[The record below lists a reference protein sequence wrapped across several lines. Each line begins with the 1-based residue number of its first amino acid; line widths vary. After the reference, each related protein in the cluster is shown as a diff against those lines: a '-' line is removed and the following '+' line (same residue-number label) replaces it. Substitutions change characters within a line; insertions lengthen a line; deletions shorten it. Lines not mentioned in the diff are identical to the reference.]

1 MDKIVLKM
9 KPLIFLLVC
18 LLTATCNK
26 VTVNQVPPPDMSG
39 EPQTDN
45 PAQEPASETLRLA
58 TYNVG
63 VFSKSGTNTTF
74 MVVAMMK
81 ELGVCALSM
90 NELDS
95 CNTRHQV
102 FQLKTFARE
111 MGSWDYTYAP
121 ALDYKG
127 GWYGIGITSDPK
139 LNIIKRFRLKLSKAG
154 GSEVRALAVN
164 EFQDFVFCSTHL
176 DHKSKD
182 AQLVQAGEITSW
194 VETTFGNS
202 RKPVILCGDFNA
214 LPSSETIAYMRKNW
228 TILSPYGF
236 TYPAN
241 NPSKCI
247 DYIMVYKNAADR
259 VSLKEAK
266 IATDFKSGDVTV
278 ASDHLPVYVD
288 VEFK

>member
-1 MDKIVLKM
+1 M
-9 KPLIFLLVC
+9 KLLIILLAC
-18 LLTATCNK
+18 LLTSTCNK
-26 VTVNQVPPPDMSG
+26 GTEYHIPPPVVSDKPSAPDTPVVE
-39 EPQTDN
+39 EPD
-45 PAQEPASETLRLA
+45 ADVLRLA

-63 VFSKSGTNTTF
+63 VFSKSGTNTTL
-74 MVVAMMK
+74 MIVEMMK

-102 FQLKTFARE
+102 FQLKSFARE

-121 ALDYKG
+121 ALNYKG
-127 GWYGIGITSDPK
+127 GWY
-139 LNIIKRFRLKLSKAG
+139 AG
-154 GSEVRALAVN
+154 GSEVRALAVS

-182 AQLVQAGEITSW
+182 AQLVQAGEITAW
-194 VETTFGNS
+194 VEKTYANS

-214 LPSSETIAYMRKNW
+214 LPSSGTLAYMRQNW
-228 TILSPYGF
+228 TILSPEGF
-236 TYPAN
+236 TYPAS

-259 VSLKEAK
+259 IELKDAK
-266 IATDFKSGDVTV
+266 IPVKFTTGDVAV

-288 VEFK
+288 IVIK

>member
-1 MDKIVLKM
+1 M
-9 KPLIFLLVC
+9 KLLIILLAC
-18 LLTATCNK
+18 LLTSTCNK
-26 VTVNQVPPPDMSG
+26 GTEYHIPPPVVSDKPSTPDTPVVE
-39 EPQTDN
+39 EPD
-45 PAQEPASETLRLA
+45 ADVLRLA

-63 VFSKSGTNTTF
+63 VFSKSGTNTTL
-74 MVVAMMK
+74 MIVEMMK

-102 FQLKTFARE
+102 FQLKSFARE

-121 ALDYKG
+121 ALNYKG
-127 GWYGIGITSDPK
+127 GWYGIGIASDPK
-139 LNIIKRFRLKLSKAG
+139 LNIIRRFRLKLSQAG
-154 GSEVRALAVN
+154 GSEVRALAVS

-182 AQLVQAGEITSW
+182 AQLVQAGEITAW
-194 VETTFGNS
+194 VEKTYANS

-214 LPSSETIAYMRKNW
+214 LPSSGTLAYMRQNW
-228 TILSPYGF
+228 TILSPDGF
-236 TYPAN
+236 TYPAS

-259 VSLKEAK
+259 IELKDAK
-266 IATDFKSGDVTV
+266 IPVKFTTGDVAV

-288 VEFK
+288 IVIK

>member
-1 MDKIVLKM
+1 M
-9 KPLIFLLVC
+9 KLFFFLLAC
-18 LLTATCNK
+18 LLTSTCNK
-26 VTVNQVPPPDMSG
+26 GTEYHIPPPVVSD
-39 EPQTDN
+39 EPSTPDT
-45 PAQEPASETLRLA
+45 PVVEEPDADVLRLA

-63 VFSKSGTNTTF
+63 VFSKSGTNTTL
-74 MVVAMMK
+74 MIVEMMK

-102 FQLKTFARE
+102 FQLKSFARE

-121 ALDYKG
+121 ALNYKG
-127 GWYGIGITSDPK
+127 GWYGIGIASDPK
-139 LNIIKRFRLKLSKAG
+139 LNIIRRFRLKLSQAG
-154 GSEVRALAVN
+154 GSEVRALAVS

-182 AQLVQAGEITSW
+182 AQLVQAGEITAW
-194 VETTFGNS
+194 VEKTYANS

-214 LPSSETIAYMRKNW
+214 LPSSGTLAYMRQNW
-228 TILSPYGF
+228 TILSPDGF
-236 TYPAN
+236 TYPAS

-259 VSLKEAK
+259 IELKDAK
-266 IATDFKSGDVTV
+266 IPVKFTTGDVAV

-288 VEFK
+288 IVIK

>member
-1 MDKIVLKM
+1 MLHSRTAT
-9 KPLIFLLVC
+9 C
-18 LLTATCNK
+18 LLTSTCNK
-26 VTVNQVPPPDMSG
+26 GTEYHIPPPVVSDKPSTLDTPVVE
-39 EPQTDN
+39 EPD
-45 PAQEPASETLRLA
+45 ADVLRLA

-63 VFSKSGTNTTF
+63 VFSKSGTNTTL
-74 MVVAMMK
+74 MIVEMMK

-102 FQLKTFARE
+102 FQLKSFARE

-121 ALDYKG
+121 ALNYKG
-127 GWYGIGITSDPK
+127 GWYGIGIASDPK
-139 LNIIKRFRLKLSKAG
+139 LNIIRRFRLKLSQAG
-154 GSEVRALAVN
+154 GSEVRALAVS

-182 AQLVQAGEITSW
+182 AQLVQAGEITAW
-194 VETTFGNS
+194 VEKTYANS

-214 LPSSETIAYMRKNW
+214 LPSSGTLAYMRQNW
-228 TILSPYGF
+228 TILSPDGF
-236 TYPAN
+236 TYPAS

-259 VSLKEAK
+259 IELKDAK
-266 IATDFKSGDVTV
+266 IPVKFTTGDVAV

-288 VEFK
+288 IVIK

>member
-1 MDKIVLKM
+1 MEE
-9 KPLIFLLVC
+9 
-18 LLTATCNK
+18 
-26 VTVNQVPPPDMSG
+26 PDA
-39 EPQTDN
+39 DV
-45 PAQEPASETLRLA
+45 LRLA

-63 VFSKSGTNTTF
+63 VFSKSGTNTTL
-74 MVVAMMK
+74 MIVEMMK

-102 FQLKTFARE
+102 FQLKSFARE

-121 ALDYKG
+121 ALNYKG
-127 GWYGIGITSDPK
+127 GWYGIGIASDPK
-139 LNIIKRFRLKLSKAG
+139 LNIIRRFRLKLSQAG
-154 GSEVRALAVN
+154 GSEVRALAVS

-182 AQLVQAGEITSW
+182 AQLVQAGEITAW
-194 VETTFGNS
+194 VEKTYANS

-214 LPSSETIAYMRKNW
+214 LPSSGTLAYMRQNW
-228 TILSPYGF
+228 TILSPDGF
-236 TYPAN
+236 TYPAS

-259 VSLKEAK
+259 IELKDAK
-266 IATDFKSGDVTV
+266 IPVKFTTGDVAV

-288 VEFK
+288 IVIK

>member
-1 MDKIVLKM
+1 M
-9 KPLIFLLVC
+9 KLLIILLAC
-18 LLTATCNK
+18 LLTSTCNK
-26 VTVNQVPPPDMSG
+26 GTDDKPSTLDTPVVEEPDA
-39 EPQTDN
+39 DV
-45 PAQEPASETLRLA
+45 LRLA

-63 VFSKSGTNTTF
+63 VFSKSGTNTTL
-74 MVVAMMK
+74 MIVEMMK

-102 FQLKTFARE
+102 FQLKSFARE

-121 ALDYKG
+121 ALNYKG
-127 GWYGIGITSDPK
+127 GWYGIGIASDPK
-139 LNIIKRFRLKLSKAG
+139 LNIIRRFRLKLSQAG
-154 GSEVRALAVN
+154 GSEVRALAVS

-182 AQLVQAGEITSW
+182 AQLVQAGEITAW
-194 VETTFGNS
+194 VEKTYANS

-214 LPSSETIAYMRKNW
+214 LPSSGTLAYMRQNW
-228 TILSPYGF
+228 TILSPDGF
-236 TYPAN
+236 TYPAS

-259 VSLKEAK
+259 IELKDAK
-266 IATDFKSGDVTV
+266 IPVKFTTGDVAV

-288 VEFK
+288 IVIK

>member
-1 MDKIVLKM
+1 M
-9 KPLIFLLVC
+9 KLFFFLLAC
-18 LLTATCNK
+18 LLTSTCNK
-26 VTVNQVPPPDMSG
+26 GTEYHIPPPVVSD
-39 EPQTDN
+39 EPGTPDT
-45 PAQEPASETLRLA
+45 PVVEEPDADVLRLA

-63 VFSKSGTNTTF
+63 VFSKSGSNTTL
-74 MVVAMMK
+74 MIVEMMK

-102 FQLKTFARE
+102 FQLKSFARE

-121 ALDYKG
+121 ALNYKG
-127 GWYGIGITSDPK
+127 GWYGIGIASDPK
-139 LNIIKRFRLKLSKAG
+139 LNIIRRFRLKLSQAG
-154 GSEVRALAVN
+154 GSEVRALAVS

-182 AQLVQAGEITSW
+182 AQLVQAGEITTW
-194 VETTFGNS
+194 VEKTYANS

-214 LPSSETIAYMRKNW
+214 LPSSGTLAYMRQNW
-228 TILSPYGF
+228 TILSPDGF
-236 TYPAN
+236 TYPAS

-259 VSLKEAK
+259 IELKDAK
-266 IATDFKSGDVTV
+266 IPVKFTTGDVAV

-288 VEFK
+288 IVIK